1 LLIIFVCFFTYA
13 AETIVKLGLED
24 IANSLQTGSVVD
36 EAGDQ
41 ASALV
46 GGLLGQLYGQAG
58 KYIKQ

>member
-1 LLIIFVCFFTYA
+1 M
-13 AETIVKLGLED
+13 KLGLED